1 MALRLVQA
9 GKGHPRP
16 LVLAFLVGADL
27 DPKLRAAFGP
37 RPCIIADGLAKGPM
51 MGELLEFAHR
61 QAGVREVSRVGLIG
75 YSAGCQRVR
84 ALYMSGVRASAYL
97 LADGTHA
104 SWPPEEWQIG
114 WLRDLAT
121 EARAGRILLVA
132 THTMQAY
139 TERLPKGRVFCST
152 ARVLRMATGWPLDRV
167 GPLDAPAVTREGA
180 LYVYSYASADI
191 DAPAHA
197 AQLVRVVPGFSARGI
212 SGGSRSHPSKR
223 APCSPWRFWGRSQR
237 RCSPRAGSERPS
249 SLPVRAALGSSTS
262 TQGS

>member
-16 LVLAFLVGADL
+16 LVLAFLVGGEQDQ
-27 DPKLRAAFGP
+27 KLRAAFGP
-37 RPCIIADGLAKGPM
+37 RPCIVADGHAKGPM

-61 QAGVREVSRVGLIG
+61 QAGVREVSRVALIG

-84 ALYMSGVRASAYL
+84 ALYLSGVRGSAYL

-114 WLRDLAT
+114 WLRDIAS
-121 EARAGRILLVA
+121 EARAGRALVVA
-132 THTMQAY
+132 THTMQVY
-139 TERLPKGRVFCST
+139 TERLPRGKAFCST

-167 GPLDAPAVTREGA
+167 GPLDAPVVTPEGA

-197 AQLVRVVPGFSARGI
+197 AQLVRVVPELAARHLGPWL
-212 SGGSRSHPSKR
+212 GKQEHPKQTRSLLPLALLGTFAVALL
-223 APCSPWRFWGRSQR
+223 APR
-237 RCSPRAGSERPS
+237 RP
-249 SLPVRAALGSSTS
+249 T
-262 TQGS
+262 